1 MASQRIPFNST
12 LALGGKFQR
21 LVGFIV
27 RARQEAD
34 ELNRQLQKYID
45 DEAAIANESGI
56 ALAKVAEVR
65 SIISYVAGELGG
77 VTELAVPQ
85 GGKTWTR
92 DLADA
97 MG

>member
-1 MASQRIPFNST
+1 MASQRIPYNTS
-12 LALGGKFQR
+12 LPLGAKFQR
-21 LVGFIV
+21 LVRFIV
-27 RARQEAD
+27 SARQEAE
-34 ELNRQLQKYID
+34 ELNRQLQKFID